1 MSQIEV
7 DEVQHKKGVLCFANV
22 HAHIFTCMCAS
33 PQVRQLEHEKEI
45 TVGTFDT
52 RSNELMHLL
61 ACTRDDL
68 SAARTELERTRLR
81 AEMAEAR

>member
-1 MSQIEV
+1 MSKQTST
-7 DEVQHKKGVLCFANV
+7 HTCT
-22 HAHIFTCMCAS
+22 HATT

-52 RSNELMHLL
+52 RNCELMHLL

-68 SAARTELERTRLR
+68 SATRTVLEQTRLR